1 MLSCTVVLLQWFR
14 AVLNPAMLWRSFSF
28 DMLCGEE
35 MAGIEETVVVRSMS
49 LTLTGF
55 FSSRIRVGG
64 SSN

>member
-14 AVLNPAMLWRSFSF
+14 AVLNPAMLYRSFSF
-28 DMLCGEE
+28 DMLWGEE

-55 FSSRIRVGG
+55 LSSRIRVGG
-64 SSN
+64 SNN